1 MAMLALLLA
10 LLALAPLGEAT
21 SVQSKYSKKK
31 QPRGREAYATAGA
44 KKRLALSSPGW
55 QPRLRPGESPS
66 KNPGPRPLAGLNDEH
81 PAFDAAA
88 AVDAAVAQALDAQDL
103 LSPAAAAVSA
113 GSGSRPRY
121 AADPTVT
128 ASNRRGAGAQLAP
141 ARGERTGDAVGL
153 HAGRE
158 HQAGAVPLET
168 TRQQP
173 ADPDRNRRS
182 AQDQTGGA

>member
-1 MAMLALLLA
+1 MLALLLA

-113 GSGSRPRY
+113 TAAGTPGDSIRAGRRAGSRC
-121 AADPTVT
+121 
-128 ASNRRGAGAQLAP
+128 AGQQPP
-141 ARGERTGDAVGL
+141 ACMPDSCDAVSVQSRL
-153 HAGRE
+153 CY
-158 HQAGAVPLET
+158 
-168 TRQQP
+168 
-173 ADPDRNRRS
+173 
-182 AQDQTGGA
+182 